1 MRLVTLTLTFPAAR
15 FAAVDGCLACDL
27 TEGRLPLPGGVVHES
42 PDWLVEHCIGPLGVG
57 TLLVK
62 PRRHVTR
69 VAELTPAEAAELGS
83 LLQRVAE
90 VVDRL
95 VAPEQVYTC
104 QWSHAGRTPVHI
116 HWVVQPAIT
125 ADIDAI
131 GSYGPGLQVGMFTRS
146 EQPDP
151 AAVAAFADA
160 ARALFAAE

>member
-1 MRLVTLTLTFPAAR
+1 
-15 FAAVDGCLACDL
+15 VDGCLACDL
-27 TEGRLPLPGGVVHES
+27 IEGRLPLPGGVIHES
-42 PDWLVEHCIGPLGVG
+42 PDWFVEHCIGPLGVG

-69 VAELTPAEAAELGS
+69 VAELTPTEAAELGT
-83 LLQRVAE
+83 LLQRASE

-116 HWVVQPAIT
+116 HWVVQPAT
-125 ADIDAI
+125 TSDIDAI
-131 GSYGPGLQVGMFTRS
+131 GSYGPGLQVGMFARG
-146 EQPDP
+146 EQLDP

-160 ARALFAAE
+160 ARALFAPG

>member
-1 MRLVTLTLTFPAAR
+1 
-15 FAAVDGCLACDL
+15 VDDCLACELAD
-27 TEGRLPLPGGVVHES
+27 GRRPLPGGVIFES
-42 PDWLVEHCIGPLGVG
+42 TDWFVEHCIGPLGVG

-69 VAELTPAEAAELGS
+69 VSELTLAEAAELGT
-83 LLQRVAE
+83 LLQRSAQ

-95 VAPEQVYTC
+95 AAPEQVYTC

-116 HWVVQPAIT
+116 HWVVQPATT

-131 GSYGPGLQVGMFTRS
+131 GSYGPGLQVGMFTRG

-151 AAVAAFADA
+151 AAVDAFADE
-160 ARALFAAE
+160 ARALFAASR

>member
-1 MRLVTLTLTFPAAR
+1 VHS
-15 FAAVDGCLACDL
+15 CLACDL
-27 TEGRLPLPGGVVHES
+27 AEGRLPLPGGVIHES

-69 VAELTPAEAAELGS
+69 VSELTPAEAAELGT
-83 LLQRVAE
+83 LLRRAAE

-95 VAPEQVYTC
+95 FAPEQVYTC

-116 HWVVQPAIT
+116 HWVVQPAT
-125 ADIDAI
+125 TTDIDAI
-131 GSYGPGLQVGMFTRS
+131 GSYGPGLQVGMFTRR

-151 AAVAAFADA
+151 VAVAAFADA
-160 ARALFAAE
+160 ARAVFPAAE